1 MIIPLQVLFQNTQ
14 PIEKVETRIRQ
25 ELAELEKF
33 YNHIVSCQVDVEV
46 PEHQRRGSVS
56 KIRID
61 LSVSGKHAAIK
72 PEPEPS
78 SPETK
83 QAEQHLEVKA
93 EHKDVSMAVHAAF
106 NTAHRRLEDFT
117 GR

>member
-1 MIIPLQVLFQNTQ
+1 VIVPLQVLFQNTQ

-61 LSVSGKHAAIK
+61 LGVSRKHAVIK
-72 PEPEPS
+72 PEPS

-83 QAEQHLEVKA
+83 QAAQHLEVKA